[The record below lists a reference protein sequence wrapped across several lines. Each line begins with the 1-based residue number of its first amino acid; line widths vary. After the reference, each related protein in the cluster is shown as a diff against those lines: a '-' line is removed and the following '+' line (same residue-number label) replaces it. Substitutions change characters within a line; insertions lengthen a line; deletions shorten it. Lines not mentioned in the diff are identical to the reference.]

1 MERYTLERHLLRGSG
16 GGSGI
21 QALSLQAG
29 GPEAVARPSEVNCHG
44 TRWVSCSA

>member
-1 MERYTLERHLLRGSG
+1 MEKYSLEMHLLRGYR
-16 GGSGI
+16 GGSGS

-44 TRWVSCSA
+44 TRWVSRSA